1 MAKLVREDAKDQ
13 LVTGRDIY
21 GRTAGLPMADH
32 GLFVAGIVHD
42 LASDAKIE
50 CIRILNDF
58 GACDTHMLI
67 YELEKIQ
74 KRMAPANPGTGEE
87 AGDLNNQAVVIN
99 LSLVLMPPRDDL
111 PGLWFL
117 NGGSSME
124 DLAQIA
130 HDLEL
135 LQTPFHLVI
144 QSLTA
149 LGAVIVSAAGNDSN
163 TPDMPYRPEARYP
176 AGFQEVIS
184 VGAVDQYDN
193 ITSYS
198 DYPALPPHHN
208 GIVTYGGGVPAPRS
222 PPKKEKKMAASS
234 LHVTK
239 DYYNNTAATNYEPI
253 R

>member
-1 MAKLVREDAKDQ
+1 MKK
-13 LVTGRDIY
+13 
-21 GRTAGLPMADH
+21 GL
-32 GLFVAGIVHD
+32 
-42 LASDAKIE
+42 
-50 CIRILNDF
+50 
-58 GACDTHMLI
+58 
-67 YELEKIQ
+67 
-74 KRMAPANPGTGEE
+74 APPNPGAGEE
-87 AGDLNNQAVVIN
+87 AGDLYNQSVVIN

-111 PGLWFL
+111 PGLWFV

-130 HDLEL
+130 HDIEL

-149 LGAVIVSAAGNDSN
+149 LGAVIVAAAGNDSN

-208 GIVTYGGGVPAPRS
+208 GIVTYGGGLAAPG
-222 PPKKEKKMAASS
+222 PPTKK
-234 LHVTK
+234 
-239 DYYNNTAATNYEPI
+239 NTNVAATPLYSTEGY
-253 R
+253 RTH

>member
-1 MAKLVREDAKDQ
+1 MKKETISLNYQTLPKLLREDAKDQ

-32 GLFVAGIVHD
+32 GLFVAGFVHD

-58 GACDTHMLI
+58 GAGDTHMLI

-117 NGGSSME
+117 NAGSSME
-124 DLAQIA
+124 HLAQIS
-130 HDLEL
+130 HDIEL
-135 LQTPFHLVI
+135 LQTPFPLGIHRLA
-144 QSLTA
+144 A
-149 LGAVIVSAAGNDSN
+149 LGACGPAAPANSSN
-163 TPDMPYRPEARYP
+163 
-176 AGFQEVIS
+176 
-184 VGAVDQYDN
+184 
-193 ITSYS
+193 
-198 DYPALPPHHN
+198 PHD
-208 GIVTYGGGVPAPRS
+208 IP
-222 PPKKEKKMAASS
+222 
-234 LHVTK
+234 
-239 DYYNNTAATNYEPI
+239 
-253 R
+253 